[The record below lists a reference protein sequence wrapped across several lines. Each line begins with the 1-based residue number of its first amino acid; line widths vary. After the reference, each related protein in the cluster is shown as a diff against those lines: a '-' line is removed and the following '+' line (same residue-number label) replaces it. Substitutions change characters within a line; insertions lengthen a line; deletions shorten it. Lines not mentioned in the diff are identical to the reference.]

1 MTREQLLEENMKL
14 KIELAN
20 AKLELNNLKRVVF
33 GTKRE
38 YTPESNETPIEEQY
52 SLFDNEKDIEEN
64 VQEQIK
70 ENIEEITVH
79 KKKKSKTKKAGIKRA
94 SLKDVE
100 IERVE
105 YEIENDEVCPE
116 CQSNLKLVGKK
127 IVRQE
132 IEYIPA
138 KFKIKEYVKSVYK
151 CVKCGTSESE
161 KESSTFVESNVPNAL
176 LTHSF
181 ASPSLATEVI
191 YQKYYLGV
199 PLSKILFRS
208 ATI

>member
-38 YTPESNETPIEEQY
+38 YTPELNKTQIEEQC

-79 KKKKSKTKKAGIKRA
+79 KKKKSKTKKSRNKKSIIKRC
-94 SLKDVE
+94 
-100 IERVE
+100 R
-105 YEIENDEVCPE
+105 N
-116 CQSNLKLVGKK
+116 
-127 IVRQE
+127 R
-132 IEYIPA
+132 
-138 KFKIKEYVKSVYK
+138 KSRIRNRK
-151 CVKCGTSESE
+151 
-161 KESSTFVESNVPNAL
+161 
-176 LTHSF
+176 
-181 ASPSLATEVI
+181 
-191 YQKYYLGV
+191 
-199 PLSKILFRS
+199 
-208 ATI
+208 